1 MLSRQGSAV
10 AELHEVASALLEWL
24 GKEALPR
31 RQAPVLPPA
40 QSARTEQHPPLA
52 ERNRPAQATRS
63 AAPSM
68 ATPVATPETTVLPPT
83 LQIPGK
89 PFSLE
94 FTPGSETEGWSDLS
108 LLLSSQPFGVP
119 PTGNL
124 EDGEARRLRHQWR
137 TRACCADVLVI
148 SPPGAPVPFFERFTQ
163 AIAQYCCPVVLV
175 PLVEISS
182 WELAMAKI
190 QHPEVRLVILSHE
203 AQSALPSITG
213 KIRRVGPVST
223 LFDRPVMVLEPWSAY
238 EGDPSLKRAL
248 WNQVLLW
255 KRA

>member
-1 MLSRQGSAV
+1 M
-10 AELHEVASALLEWL
+10 AELHEVASALLGWL
-24 GKEALPR
+24 GKDALPR
-31 RQAPVLPPA
+31 HQAPLLPPA
-40 QSARTEQHPPLA
+40 QSTRTEQHQPAA

-63 AAPSM
+63 SPSM
-68 ATPVATPETTVLPPT
+68 VAPAATPETTVLPPT

-94 FTPGSETEGWSDLS
+94 FTPSAETEGWSDLNP
-108 LLLSSQPFGVP
+108 LLSSQPFGVP

-148 SPPGAPVPFFERFTQ
+148 SPPGASVPFFERFTQ
-163 AIAQYCCPVVLV
+163 AIAQYCCSAVLV

-203 AQSALPSITG
+203 AQAALPSISG

-238 EGDPSLKRAL
+238 ESDLSLKRAL